1 MTVATS
7 PVRLNARLD
16 PQLSRWLWLLKW
28 LLVIPH
34 LIVLVF
40 LWVAFGVLS
49 VVAFV
54 AILITG
60 RYPLHIFEFNLGVLR
75 WSWRVGYYAY
85 GALGTDR
92 YPPFTLGAAPDYP
105 ATLDIAYPEHLSRG
119 LIWVK
124 WLLALPHYVIIAF
137 FVGGGSYAVYRTGT
151 STGTTSAP
159 DAWTSGGLIG
169 LLVLIAGIALL
180 LTGRY
185 PRGLFDLLLGMH
197 RWVLRVAAY
206 TSLMTDEYPPFRLDM
221 GGSEPSALVVAA
233 PLDTAPLDTAPLD
246 TAPLDTAPLDTAP
259 DAPGRVSPPPSGHWT
274 AGRITAVV
282 IGSLLLLGGIG
293 TAVGATAVLTADRAG
308 RDSAGFLNTPAH
320 TFTSTGYAL
329 VFDPV
334 EVRGEN
340 ATPVVGAVVG
350 DIRVHATGS
359 GPAGGVFVGIGPAAA
374 VESYLAT
381 VDRERLVSLSAGGT
395 AKQQRLPGG
404 APATP
409 PAQQPF
415 WVASAAGPG
424 PQQLTWTATEGRWA
438 AAVMNAD
445 GSRPV
450 IADLSAGAT
459 APGLRWVWTGMYI
472 GAGIGLLAGIALVL
486 LGTLRRR
493 PAGLKAPTP

>member
-1 MTVATS
+1 MTVASS
-7 PVRLNARLD
+7 PVRLNAHLD

-28 LLVIPH
+28 LLAIPH
-34 LIVLVF
+34 LIVLAV

-75 WSWRVGYYAY
+75 WSWRVAYYAY

-151 STGTTSAP
+151 SAVVASTS

-169 LLVLIAGIALL
+169 LLVLIVGIALL

-221 GGSEPSALVVAA
+221 GGSEPSTILVA
-233 PLDTAPLDTAPLD
+233 
-246 TAPLDTAPLDTAP
+246 AP
-259 DAPGRVSPPPSGHWT
+259 DAPDRGSPPPSGHWS
-274 AGRITAVV
+274 AGRIAAVV
-282 IGSLLLLGGIG
+282 IGSLLVLGGFG
-293 TAVGATAVLTADRAG
+293 TAVGATALLTADSAG
-308 RDSAGFLNTPAH
+308 RDGGGFLNTPAD
-320 TFTSTGYAL
+320 TFTSSGYAL

-334 EVRGEN
+334 ELRGEN
-340 ATPVVGAVVG
+340 AAAGFGAVLG
-350 DIRVHATGS
+350 DVRVRATGS
-359 GPAGGVFVGIGPAAA
+359 GPGGGVFVGLGPADA
-374 VESYLAT
+374 VEGYLAS
-381 VDRERLVSLSAGGT
+381 VDRERLVGMRAGGQ
-395 AKQQRLPGG
+395 AEQQRLPGG

-438 AAVMNAD
+438 VAVMNAD

-450 IADLSAGAT
+450 VAELSAGAT
-459 APGLRWVWTGMYI
+459 APGLRWVWISLYI
-472 GAGIGLLAGIALVL
+472 GAGIALLAGVVLVL
-486 LGTLRRR
+486 AGTLRRR
-493 PAGLKAPTP
+493 P

>member
-34 LIVLVF
+34 LIVLTF
-40 LWVAFGVLS
+40 LWMAFGVLS

-124 WLLALPHYVIIAF
+124 WLLALPHYVIIGF

-151 STGTTSAP
+151 STGATSAS
-159 DAWTSGGLIG
+159 DGWTSGGLIG

-221 GGSEPSALVVAA
+221 GGSEPSAMVV
-233 PLDTAPLDTAPLD
+233 
-246 TAPLDTAPLDTAP
+246 TAP
-259 DAPGRVSPPPSGHWT
+259 DVPDRVSPPPSGHWT

-308 RDSAGFLNTPAH
+308 RDSNGFLNTPAH
-320 TFTSTGYAL
+320 TFTSSGYAL

-334 EVRGEN
+334 EVRGE
-340 ATPVVGAVVG
+340 ATAVGAVLG
-350 DIRVHATGS
+350 DVRVHATGS
-359 GPAGGVFVGIGPAAA
+359 GPGSGVFVGIGPADA
-374 VESYLAT
+374 VEGYLAT
-381 VDRERLVSLSAGGT
+381 VERERIVGMRAGGQ
-395 AKQQRLPGG
+395 AEQQRLPGG
-404 APATP
+404 APAGP
-409 PAQQPF
+409 PGQQSF

-438 AAVMNAD
+438 AAVMNVD

-450 IADLSAGAT
+450 VAELSAGAT

-472 GAGIGLLAGIALVL
+472 GAGIGLLAGLALVL
-486 LGTLRRR
+486 IGTLRRR
-493 PAGLKAPTP
+493 TTPLTTTTS

>member
-7 PVRLNARLD
+7 PVRLNARID
-16 PQLSRWLWLLKW
+16 PQLSRWLWLVKW

-40 LWVAFGVLS
+40 LWTAFVVLS

-54 AILITG
+54 TILVTG

-75 WSWRVGYYAY
+75 WNWRVAYYAY

-105 ATLDIAYPEHLSRG
+105 ATLDIAFPEHLSRG

-151 STGTTSAP
+151 STAATSTP

-169 LLVLIAGIALL
+169 LLVLIVGIALL

-221 GGSEPSALVVAA
+221 GGSEPSALVVA
-233 PLDTAPLDTAPLD
+233 PLDAGLDATD
-246 TAPLDTAPLDTAP
+246 
-259 DAPGRVSPPPSGHWT
+259 RVSPPPSGHWT

-282 IGSLLLLGGIG
+282 IGSLLVLGGVG
-293 TAVGATAVLTADRAG
+293 TAAGATAVLTADRAG
-308 RDSAGFLNTPAH
+308 RDSGGFLNTPVH
-320 TFTSTGYAL
+320 TFTSSGYAL

-334 EVRGEN
+334 ELRGDN
-340 ATPVVGAVVG
+340 ASADVGALVG
-350 DIRVHATGS
+350 DVRVRATGS
-359 GPAGGVFVGIGPAAA
+359 GTAGGVFVGIGPADA
-374 VESYLAT
+374 VETYLAT
-381 VDRERLVSLSAGGT
+381 VDRERLVGMRAGGT
-395 AKQQRLPGG
+395 AEQQRLPGG

-409 PAQQPF
+409 PAQQAF
-415 WVASAAGPG
+415 WAASAAGPG
-424 PQQLTWTATEGRWA
+424 PQQLSWTATEGRWA
-438 AAVMNAD
+438 VAVMNAD

-450 IADLSAGAT
+450 VADLSAGAT
-459 APGLRWVWTGMYI
+459 APGLRYLWTGLYI
-472 GAGIGLLAGIALVL
+472 GAGIGLVVGIALVL
-486 LGTLRRR
+486 LGAVRRR
-493 PAGLKAPTP
+493 PVPAATP